1 MTVVIAGC
9 GDLGT
14 EAGLRFAATGH
25 RVVGLRRHPEVLPEG
40 IEGRTMD
47 LAHEIPDV
55 PRDTAIVVLALTPD
69 MRTDAGYRHAYLDAP
84 AHMLDGLEH
93 AGAHPRRILL
103 VSSSSV
109 YGAVDDGRLL
119 DEDSPVA
126 PRPGTGEIVHAGEQ
140 SLRRRAPEAIV
151 LRLSGLYG
159 PGRGRLQRQVREGTA
174 GTGPERWTNRIH
186 RDDAAAAIVHLTRTA
201 DGPADLYIGTD
212 EAPVPRSEVMAFL
225 ARAMGADPA
234 GSAPPHVG
242 EQRAPPAAGKRL
254 SNERL
259 LDSGFRF
266 TYPTYREGYRA
277 VLEGGGSRHP

>member
-14 EAGLRFAATGH
+14 EAGLRFAAAGH

-55 PRDTAIVVLALTPD
+55 PRDTAIVVLALAPD
-69 MRTDAGYRHAYLDAP
+69 MRTDEGYRHAYRDAP
-84 AHMLDGLEH
+84 AHVLDGLER
-93 AGAHPRRILL
+93 AGAQPRRILL

-126 PRPGTGEIVHAGEQ
+126 PRPGAGEIVYAGEQ
-140 SLRRRAPEAIV
+140 LLRRRVPEAIV

-212 EAPVPRSEVMAFL
+212 DAPAPRSEVVAFL
-225 ARAMGADPA
+225 ARAMEVDPA
-234 GSAPPHVG
+234 GPAQPHAG
-242 EQRAPPAAGKRL
+242 EHPAQPTAGKRL
-254 SNERL
+254 RNERL
-259 LDSGFRF
+259 LGSGFRF
-266 TYPTYREGYRA
+266 AYPTYREGYRA
-277 VLEGGGSRHP
+277 VLAGGGSRHP